1 VNVWCYCIEQIANL
15 RRRWNLVSTN
25 RKFTLFL
32 PVDSCILICQSSTDG
47 LCVQKQ
53 KMPCIDHFKSRGIA
67 RASTIGN
74 TCKSQPNL
82 INQARMGRNRNGEG
96 VDNPEYKLNGNAFL
110 HAAAMYREIRK
121 IRQLNVKPL
130 G

>member
-1 VNVWCYCIEQIANL
+1 
-15 RRRWNLVSTN
+15 
-25 RKFTLFL
+25 
-32 PVDSCILICQSSTDG
+32 
-47 LCVQKQ
+47 
-53 KMPCIDHFKSRGIA
+53 
-67 RASTIGN
+67 
-74 TCKSQPNL
+74 
-82 INQARMGRNRNGEG
+82 MGRNRNGEG